1 MNNSGFSEMEQKVID
16 VLKQQYG
23 KTFEAMEETE
33 VQSKID
39 ASKKLYE
46 SSVKAFRNNQSAHNY
61 NILITSMIALQYWNQ
76 KKIKTFIISEDF

>member
-1 MNNSGFSEMEQKVID
+1 MNELGYSEMEAKVID

-23 KTFEAMEETE
+23 KTFEAMDETE

-46 SSVKAFRNNQSAHNY
+46 SSVKAFRSNQSAHNY
-61 NILITSMIALQYWNQ
+61 NLLITSMIALQYWNQ
-76 KKIKTFIISEDF
+76 KKVKSFSTSEDF

>member
-61 NILITSMIALQYWNQ
+61 NVLVTSMISLQYWNQ

>member
-1 MNNSGFSEMEQKVID
+1 MNELGYSEMEAKVID

-23 KTFEAMEETE
+23 KTFEAMDETE

-46 SSVKAFRNNQSAHNY
+46 SSVKAFRSNQSAHNY
-61 NILITSMIALQYWNQ
+61 NLLITSMIALQYWNQ
-76 KKIKTFIISEDF
+76 KKVKTFIISEDF

>member
-76 KKIKTFIISEDF
+76 KKIKTCIISEDF

>member
-1 MNNSGFSEMEQKVID
+1 MNELGYSEMEAKVIE

-23 KTFEAMEETE
+23 KTFEAMDETE

-46 SSVKAFRNNQSAHNY
+46 SSVEAFRSNQSAYNY
-61 NILITSMIALQYWNQ
+61 NLLITSMIALQYWNQ
-76 KKIKTFIISEDF
+76 KKVKSFIISEDF